1 LVRIPGSL
9 NSKWII
15 KEHDAEVKIIQK
27 WDGTRSLIQSLLRDF
42 RMWLAQKRIDDVE
55 ELKRQEKFQMTVSKN
70 QERTNSIK
78 WIEKGVLE
86 HLNTLAI
93 SD

>member
-1 LVRIPGSL
+1 MATSTTIPSDKQKASILVVDDEYDVAITL
-9 NSKWII
+9 
-15 KEHDAEVKIIQK
+15 KENRWCWRVKKAREI
-27 WDGTRSLIQSLLRDF
+27 S
-42 RMWLAQKRIDDVE
+42 DDC
-55 ELKRQEKFQMTVSKN
+55 SKN